1 MEQPPPEL
9 QYAVQNPLPPPT
21 PVCLQPTP
29 QATSEPSHNVGHGDY
44 HGGHSQGYAQ
54 HSSYHHQQTSLPST
68 TVSGY
73 QYPSTPSTFSLG
85 SNTGYTSS
93 GHGTVP
99 STYSGSY
106 GYPTNLPPFIS
117 AFGTPPTSQ
126 GSAFASLVSS
136 PSVTAPINIAAPA
149 PVDRSQVTHKP
160 LGCFLEHFGIEGG
173 VLVPTALEQFRAK
186 ECPGANAS
194 SQDVMMYLAACFT
207 LTHQGRREAYAQTK
221 YVGLLQ
227 FAQREIAATA
237 VPPLIPLS
245 PKSELRESRKALYA
259 APLVRAEASDAL
271 KLPIDSVY
279 DKNRYLRKMIPSFR
293 GCVMNPVQILQGED
307 PLNKEYASLYR
318 QHLTTYLTK
327 PTRCG
332 KNGANIALSYWS
344 YCVIR
349 DPVMFRTLEI
359 GGTGGWMR
367 AEIERLDE
375 ERKGTLEDP
384 KIPESYT
391 QLVTNGDVKT
401 LHALKETMRLVHQ
414 RIQRAVVRTHASE
427 YFDLKSNGVV
437 LNNVVFTAYD
447 LIQHK
452 ELQFQ
457 SLLVEKNEL
466 AELNNKLL
474 HEKGELET
482 KLRKL
487 EEQLEPLVIQLSSFS
502 TRYYKLQAKKRL
514 LDTPEQEDMQ
524 SDDIVSSPG
533 VTPEPTPGTS
543 ASAKLLAQH
552 TRKP

>member
-21 PVCLQPTP
+21 PVFLQPTP

-85 SNTGYTSS
+85 SNTGYTAS

-99 STYSGSY
+99 STYS
-106 GYPTNLPPFIS
+106 
-117 AFGTPPTSQ
+117 
-126 GSAFASLVSS
+126 
-136 PSVTAPINIAAPA
+136 
-149 PVDRSQVTHKP
+149 
-160 LGCFLEHFGIEGG
+160 
-173 VLVPTALEQFRAK
+173 
-186 ECPGANAS
+186 
-194 SQDVMMYLAACFT
+194 
-207 LTHQGRREAYAQTK
+207 
-221 YVGLLQ
+221 
-227 FAQREIAATA
+227 EIAATA

-375 ERKGTLEDP
+375 ERKGTLEEP